1 MRLVDTH
8 THLQFKA
15 YDEDRDE
22 VVKRTSKE
30 LAAVINVGTSIDAS
44 EKGVE
49 LANEIDN
56 FCAAI
61 AVHPH
66 HVDQWNDK
74 TLDQLKSLG
83 KNKKVVAIGET
94 GLDKHQYANYP
105 VPDLKT
111 QARVFHEQINLAL
124 ALKKPIIFHCRDAY
138 NELFDQI
145 KSYNGKVL
153 GVVHCYMGDWTQAKK
168 FLDLGLSISFT
179 GNLTYKGN
187 YPLREV
193 ATKLPKEKILVE
205 TDSPFLSPQER
216 RGMRNEPIYVRMV
229 AAQIATCRNWSLEET
244 ALITTQNAKSLFKI

>member
-1 MRLVDTH
+1 MSLIDTH
-8 THLQFKA
+8 AHLQFKA

-22 VVKRTSKE
+22 VAKRTSKN
-30 LAAVINVGTSIDAS
+30 LDALINVGTSIDTS
-44 EKGVE
+44 KKGVE
-49 LANEIDN
+49 LANKFDN
-56 FCAAI
+56 FYAAI
-61 AVHPH
+61 AAHPH

-105 VPDLKT
+105 TPDLKT

-124 ALKKPIIFHCRDAY
+124 ELKKPLVFHCRDAY

-145 KSYNGKVL
+145 KSYNGRIR
-153 GVVHCYMGDWTQAKK
+153 GVVHCYMGDWDTAKK
-168 FLDLGLSISFT
+168 FLGLGLSISFP

-187 YPLREV
+187 GPMREV
-193 ATKLPKEKILVE
+193 VAKLPKERILVE

-244 ALITTQNAKSLFKI
+244 AVTTTQNAKSLFKI